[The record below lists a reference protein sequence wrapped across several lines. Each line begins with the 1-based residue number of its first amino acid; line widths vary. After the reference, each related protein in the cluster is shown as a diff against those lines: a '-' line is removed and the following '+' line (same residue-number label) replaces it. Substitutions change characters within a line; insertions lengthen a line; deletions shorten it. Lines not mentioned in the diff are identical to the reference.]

1 MDQNITRREAI
12 YAGLGSLG
20 ASAAQAQ
27 GGAPT
32 RVGIIGIG
40 NRSSAHWGALAK
52 MPEAKMVALS
62 DLESQ
67 RMKTVDAKLGLNA
80 AHYTDYKEM
89 LKDKNVQVVTI
100 VTPGYL
106 HHEMAL
112 AAMRAGKDVVLEKPF
127 GINYRQAL
135 EIQREAKRTGRVLA
149 VCMQRRYSVPDATT
163 RWAIEQGAIGQIHLI
178 NCTELR
184 GDWNARGWQYTD
196 PKTGVKRNWRMVK
209 AAAGSTELEF
219 SVHAFA
225 EITSLVKSPLARLS
239 ATGGVVHYKDRDTRD
254 VSSLIADFGNGAR
267 LNYSF
272 SCFAPG
278 GGNHFSV
285 VGDKGVL
292 TRDKGKILIS
302 SGKGPAKAIEPPASI
317 SRDDA
322 EIQLYRDFFKNVR
335 ERSQPVLGPDA
346 AMEPAKIAFAAD
358 ISIAQN
364 RIVTAKDFA

>member
-1 MDQNITRREAI
+1 MHDISRREAI
-12 YAGLGSLG
+12 RAGIATLG
-20 ASAAQAQ
+20 ASAALGQ
-27 GGAPT
+27 GNPV
-32 RVGIIGIG
+32 RVGIVGIG

-52 MPEAKMVALS
+52 MPEAKMVALA

-67 RMKTVDAKLGLNA
+67 RMKTVDDKLGLKA
-80 AHYTDYKEM
+80 AHYTDYREM

-106 HHEMAL
+106 HKEMAI
-112 AAMRAGKDVVLEKPF
+112 AAMRAGKDVLLEKPF
-127 GINYRQAL
+127 GINYAEAL

-163 RWAIEQGAIGQIHLI
+163 RWAIEQGRIGAIRLI
-178 NCTELR
+178 DCMQLR
-184 GDWNARGWQYTD
+184 GDWFPGGWRYTD
-196 PKTGVKRNWRMVK
+196 PKTGLKRNWRMVK
-209 AAAGSTELEF
+209 AAAGSTELEY

-225 EITSLVKSPLARLS
+225 EITSLVKSPLARLL

-254 VSSLIADFGNGAR
+254 VSSLVADFANGVR

-272 SCFAPG
+272 SCFADG
-278 GGNHFSV
+278 GGNSFTI
-285 VGDKGVL
+285 VGDNGVL
-292 TRDKGKILIS
+292 TREKGKVLIS
-302 SGKGPAKAIEPPASI
+302 KGRGKAQIVEPPPGM
-317 SRDDA
+317 SREVP
-322 EIQLYRDFFKNVR
+322 EIQLYRDFFKCVR
-335 ERSQPVLGPDA
+335 DRSQPVLGPEA